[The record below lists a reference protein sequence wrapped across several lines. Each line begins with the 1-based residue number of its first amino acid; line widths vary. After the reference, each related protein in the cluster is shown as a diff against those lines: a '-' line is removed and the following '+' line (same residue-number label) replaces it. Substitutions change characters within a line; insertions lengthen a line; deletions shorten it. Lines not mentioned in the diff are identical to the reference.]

1 MTMLK
6 FSAFDT
12 LFFREARPMESV
24 GGKPLE
30 GRFPPTARS
39 VAGAVRSVVGEA
51 MEVDWQ
57 AYRQGD
63 SAQQAVRAIIGAA
76 DADGIG
82 ALDLRGPFPT
92 LKGER
97 LYPAPLHLLHKPV
110 VNEPDLD
117 EYVRLQPGNAVSCD
131 LGKVYLPE
139 MAKSLPGAKPLELCW
154 LTKSDL
160 VCVLSGGVPKAV
172 VKQEKIFNAEG
183 RLGIRL
189 NANTRSAEDGKLYQT
204 VHARILPDV
213 EIGVVV
219 AGLPDVLNGK
229 LNQILRLG
237 GEGRFAS
244 VESVQAPSLPQVS
257 KPVNAQGVL
266 LMLCTAADFSGN
278 WLPPGFEE
286 QTDAQGVTVWSGEI
300 AGVRLTLRC
309 AVLGK
314 TQREGGWDLHK
325 HRSRAAVSFIPA
337 GSVYFCEAE
346 GDLLQVAKQLN
357 GIKIG
362 NETKMGRG
370 ELAVGFW

>member
-1 MTMLK
+1 MEMLK

-39 VAGAVRSVVGEA
+39 VSGAVRSVVGEA
-51 MEVDWQ
+51 MDVDWQ

-63 SAQQAVRAIIGAA
+63 PAQQSVRAIIGPA

-92 LKGER
+92 LKSER
-97 LYPAPLHLLHKPV
+97 LYPAPLHLLHKPD
-110 VNEPDLD
+110 VN

-131 LGKVYLPE
+131 LGNVYLPE
-139 MAKSLPGAKPLELCW
+139 MVKSLPGAKPLELCW
-154 LTKSDL
+154 LTKDDL
-160 VCVLSGGVPKAV
+160 VCVLSGGLPKAV
-172 VKQEKIFNAEG
+172 VKQNELFNAEA
-183 RLGIRL
+183 RLGIKL

-204 VHARILPDV
+204 VHARTLPDV

-219 AGLPDVLNGK
+219 AGLPDALNGK

-244 VESVQAPSLPQVS
+244 VEAVQPPSLPQVS
-257 KPVNAQGVL
+257 KPVNAQGLL

-286 QTDAQGVTVWSGEI
+286 QTDAHGVTIWSGEV

-314 TQREGGWDLHK
+314 AQREGGWDLHK
-325 HRSRAAVSFIPA
+325 HRSRAAASFVPA

-346 GDLLQVAKQLN
+346 GDLLQIARQLN
-357 GIKIG
+357 GVKIG
-362 NETKMGRG
+362 NETELGRG